1 MANTKQTKHK
11 QDDDGRQ
18 GSLAKFPR
26 REKPGGKAA
35 KHVAAQNDDS
45 SDENSSGS
53 ESQSDNNNNTV
64 QGTVRAGRCHHRAT
78 GRAHIYKCPTGVN
91 RKYRPGVGT
100 LKEIRHYQR

>member
-26 REKPGGKAA
+26 RGKPGGKAA

-64 QGTVRAGRCHHRAT
+64 QGTVRVGRHRHRAT
-78 GRAHIYKCPTGVN
+78 GRAHIYKCPTRVN
-91 RKYRPGVGT
+91 RKYRPGVGA